1 MVEQGKSRRGVINHE
16 TSVLCNPGNRNARD
30 RVKRPFCG
38 KPVVFDPMSASFFA
52 AGWRPS
58 GCGS

>member
-38 KPVVFDPMSASFFA
+38 KPEVFHPMSAFIA
-52 AGWRPS
+52 AGWRSS
-58 GCGS
+58 GSGY